1 MKNLSKV
8 LAVVLSFM
16 LVFTTVGAASY
27 TDVAADAKYGEA
39 VSVLSSLN
47 ILKGYEDGT
56 FKPDGDITRAE
67 FAAVVCRL
75 LGLEETANGAKGQ
88 QVFNDVPGDHWASG
102 YVALASQ
109 QGIVNGYGDGN
120 FGPEDKVL
128 YEQAIKMIVAALGY
142 TPMAEVNGG
151 YPGGFQIVAAQRG
164 ILANVSGGATGVAA
178 TRSIVA
184 QMSYN
189 ALEVP
194 IMGQTSFGTDISFT
208 ATENLLLN
216 KLNVTKF
223 EGTIEQTPA
232 SDDTIKDGK
241 VQVKYERQVT
251 AVKDNYTAQ
260 RYYMNKAEDDANPS
274 DVYGTSMTDTR
285 YKKATIN
292 VASDI
297 KATAESYLDYNVVM
311 YVDNA
316 TDSDATL
323 IAVYPKT
330 SKNSDVSFK
339 TKDIYN
345 SKTDLKA
352 GSDTITGTVAVY
364 TDKDADKYDK
374 HDVEISKVYVNGRQQ
389 TSVDVKV
396 GSTTISAGQSI
407 KKIAEMKTVLDY
419 YLRDADGVDADV
431 KLVCNTSGDEFNIVY
446 ITDYQDLVV
455 DSINEKNTTVT
466 GKSSDKTSNLISKV
480 KFDEDEYKGR
490 YSIVKDGA
498 AATFADIKV
507 DDVLS
512 IAGYVNDSKELE
524 YGVVIITSE
533 KASGSVTTYDEDDK
547 TITVGGKAYDYNK
560 YIGDKIGQD
569 GSNGIK
575 LGDEVTLYVN
585 ARGYVVDMDKTASN
599 QNLKYGF
606 ATKAVK
612 STGVEDSWQIRL
624 VTTDGTWTTFDM
636 ANKVSFEGKTS
647 VSTTSMDS
655 ATMLGNL
662 GGTVL
667 GSKVLLNKVVAYE
680 TNSSNEINKIYVKAQ
695 DDADAAFNYKNVDAK
710 DYIEATEGLG
720 GIYLSDTTAIF
731 SYAKG
736 SDPAKEIDEDD
747 ISVAKKDALVNRKE
761 YTAVGYG
768 YDDDNYVK
776 VLCGEGLVGEIAL
789 NSDFFVI
796 SSKSNVTNDD
806 GDEGYNLTGYVAG
819 EEVTIFADKN
829 DTEVS
834 DTKFEKTDDGKSIKF
849 TKNNDGA
856 NDLAKGDVIIYS
868 KTANGEADK
877 IYRLVKAADVKNGD
891 KLNYTIAGRTGDEA
905 YDLVSFEES
914 GDDYNFYFGYAYDK
928 TSAKLTIASAPA
940 TYDSKDEKDVA
951 PKKTYDLSAKSGTK
965 GASVD
970 LFASKIKITDAT
982 AGEVDAD
989 KTSSADGDV
998 VFVRTQNGTT
1008 VEDIVIFRA
1017 NS

>member
-39 VSVLSSLN
+39 VSVLSSLS

-128 YEQAIKMIVAALGY
+128 YEQAIKMLVAALGY

-194 IMGQTSFGTDISFT
+194 IMGQTSFGTDVSFT

-274 DVYGTSMTDTR
+274 DVYGSSMSDAR

-292 VASDI
+292 VASDV

-339 TKDIYN
+339 TKDIYE
-345 SKTDLKA
+345 SKTTLDKN
-352 GSDTITGTVAVY
+352 GDTITGTVAVY

-389 TSVDVKV
+389 AVVDITSGPKAGNAIKTVD
-396 GSTTISAGQSI
+396 
-407 KKIAEMKTVLDY
+407 EMKAALAY
-419 YLRDADGVDADV
+419 YLDDEKDADV
-431 KLVCNTSGDEFNIVY
+431 KLVCNTSGDEFNIAYV
-446 ITDYQDLVV
+446 TDYLDLVV
-455 DSINEKNTTVT
+455 DSINEKTTTVV
-466 GKSSDKTSNLISKV
+466 GKSYDKDSNLINKV

-512 IAGYVNDSKELE
+512 IAGYVNNNNELE
-524 YGVVIITSE
+524 YGVVTITSE
-533 KASGSVTTYDEDDK
+533 KASGSVTTYDTDDK
-547 TITVGGKAYDYNK
+547 TLTVGGKAYDYNS
-560 YIGDKIGQD
+560 YIGDKIGKE

-599 QNLKYGF
+599 QNLKFGF

-624 VTTDGTWTTFDM
+624 VTVDGTWTTFDM

-662 GGTVL
+662 GGTASS
-667 GSKVLLNKVVAYE
+667 SKILLNKVVAYE
-680 TNSSNEINKIYVKAQ
+680 TNSSNEINKIYVKAKEN
-695 DDADAAFNYKNVDAK
+695 DSDAAFNYKEIPGK
-710 DYIEATEGLG
+710 DYIEATESLG
-720 GIYLSDTTAIF
+720 GVYLSDTTAIF

-736 SDPAKEIDEDD
+736 TDLSKEIDEDD
-747 ISVAKKDALVNRKE
+747 ISIAKKDALVNRNT
-761 YTAVGYG
+761 YTGKGYG
-768 YDDDNYVK
+768 LDDDSYVK
-776 VLCGEGLVGEIAL
+776 VVCGEGLVGEIAL

-806 GDEGYNLTGYVAG
+806 GDEGYNLTGYVGG
-819 EEVTIFADKN
+819 EEVTVFADKN
-829 DTEVS
+829 DTAVIDAEYKGENAEPV
-834 DTKFEKTDDGKSIKF
+834 F
-849 TKNNDGA
+849 TAKA
-856 NDLAKGDVIIYS
+856 NTADVLAKGDVILYS

-877 IYRLVKAADVKNGD
+877 IYRLVKAADLKDASQPGGLKFALD
-891 KLNYTIAGRTGDEA
+891 GKGIKLAAFEAG
-905 YDLVSFEES
+905 
-914 GDDYNFYFGYAYDK
+914 GDDYCFYLGFAYDK
-928 TSAKLTIASAPA
+928 TGTKIVLADNKEGKNSI
-940 TYDSKDEKDVA
+940 
-951 PKKTYDLSAKSGTK
+951 DLSAKSNVA

-970 LFASKIKITDAT
+970 LFASKIKVKDAA

-989 KTSSADGDV
+989 KTGEGKADV
-998 VFVRTQNGTT
+998 VFVRTQNDTI
-1008 VEDIVIFRA
+1008 VEDIVIFEY

>member
-27 TDVAADAKYGEA
+27 TDVAADAKYDEA
-39 VSVLSSLN
+39 VSVLSALN
-47 ILKGYEDGT
+47 ILNGYEDGT

-88 QVFNDVPGDHWASG
+88 QVFNDVAGDHWASG

-128 YEQAIKMIVAALGY
+128 YEQAIKMVVAALGY

-151 YPGGFQIVAAQRG
+151 YPGGYQIVAAQRG

-178 TRSIVA
+178 TRAIVA

-194 IMGQTSFGTDISFT
+194 IMGQTSFGTDISYT

-232 SDDTIKDGK
+232 SDDSIKDGK

-260 RYYMNKAEDDANPS
+260 RYYMDKAEDDANPS
-274 DVYGTSMTDTR
+274 DVYGSYVSGDTR

-292 VASDI
+292 VEDGI

-311 YVDNA
+311 YVEDA

-339 TKDIYN
+339 TKDFYA
-345 SKTDLKA
+345 SKTTLTEGDE
-352 GSDTITGTVAVY
+352 TITGTIAVY
-364 TDKDADKYDK
+364 TDKDADKYEK
-374 HDVEISKVYVNGRQQ
+374 HDVDISKVYVNGRQQ
-389 TSVDVKV
+389 AIVDIKIGGDVEV
-396 GSTTISAGQSI
+396 AAGNPI
-407 KKIAEMKTVLDY
+407 KTAEDMAATLEFYLD
-419 YLRDADGVDADV
+419 DEKDADV

-446 ITDYQDLVV
+446 ITDYLDLVV
-455 DSINEKNTTVT
+455 ETINEKTTTVV
-466 GKSSDKTSNLISKV
+466 GKESNPASNLIGKV
-480 KFDEDEYKGR
+480 IFDEDEYAGR

-498 AATFADIKV
+498 PATFADIKV

-512 IAGYVNDSKELE
+512 IAGYVNDSRELE
-524 YGVVIITSE
+524 YGVVTITSE
-533 KASGSVTTYDEDDK
+533 KANGTVSTYDKDEK

-560 YIGDKIGQD
+560 NIGEKLGEK
-569 GSNGIK
+569 GSTGIK
-575 LGDEVTLYVN
+575 LGDEITLYVN
-585 ARGYVVDMDKTASN
+585 ARGYVVAMDKTASN

-612 STGVEDSWQIRL
+612 STGVEDSWQMRVL
-624 VTTDGTWTTFDM
+624 TTDGTWTTFDL
-636 ANKVSFEGKTS
+636 ASKVSFEGNTS
-647 VSTTSMDS
+647 VSISSKSNKEMATLLGTTE
-655 ATMLGNL
+655 
-662 GGTVL
+662 
-667 GSKVLLNKVVAYE
+667 GSKLILNKVVAYE
-680 TNSSNEINKIYVKAQ
+680 TNSSNEIKTIYV
-695 DDADAAFNYKNVDAK
+695 DAKKDVDEAFNKDDIAAK
-710 DYIEATEGLG
+710 DYIEATESLG
-720 GIYLSDTTAIF
+720 GVFLNDTTAIF
-731 SYAKG
+731 SYASG
-736 SDPAKEIDEDD
+736 LTLTSEIDEDD
-747 ISVAKKDALVNRKE
+747 ISVAKKDSLVNRNE
-761 YTAVGYG
+761 YTATAYG
-768 YDDDNYVK
+768 LDDDNYAK

-796 SSKSNVTNDD
+796 SGKSNVTNDD

-819 EEVTIFADKN
+819 EEITIFADKA
-829 DTEVS
+829 DTEVVDIDYS
-834 DTKFEKTDDGKSIKF
+834 DVEGKGTAVSDGVAAL
-849 TKNNDGA
+849 D
-856 NDLAKGDVIIYS
+856 KGDVVLYS

-877 IYRLVKAADVKNGD
+877 IIRLVDASELKDASQPGGLVFTNGSL
-891 KLNYTIAGRTGDEA
+891 KLA
-905 YDLVSFEES
+905 SFEAA
-914 GDDYNFYFGYAYDK
+914 GDDYCFYLGLAYDRSGNTLK
-928 TSAKLTIASAPA
+928 IAE
-940 TYDSKDEKDVA
+940 DEEGA
-951 PKKTYDLSAKSGTK
+951 NLINLSAKSNVT

-970 LFASKIKITDAT
+970 LFASKIKVKDAT
-982 AGEVDAD
+982 AGDVDTD
-989 KTSSADGDV
+989 STGDGKGDV
-998 VFVRTQNGTT
+998 VFVRTQNDTV
-1008 VEDIVIFRA
+1008 VEDIVIFEY
-1017 NS
+1017 NN

>member
-274 DVYGTSMTDTR
+274 DVYGTLMSDTR

-297 KATAESYLDYNVVM
+297 KATAESYLDYNVTM

-339 TKDIYN
+339 TKDIYE
-345 SKTDLKA
+345 SKTTLDKN
-352 GSDTITGTVAVY
+352 GDTITGTVAVY

-389 TSVDVKV
+389 AVVDITSGPKAGNAIKTVD
-396 GSTTISAGQSI
+396 
-407 KKIAEMKTVLDY
+407 EMKAALAY
-419 YLRDADGVDADV
+419 YLDDEKDADV
-431 KLVCNTSGDEFNIVY
+431 KLVCNTSGDEFNIAY
-446 ITDYQDLVV
+446 ITDYLDLVV
-455 DSINEKNTTVT
+455 DSINEKTTTVV
-466 GKSSDKTSNLISKV
+466 GKSYDKDSNLINKV

-512 IAGYVNDSKELE
+512 IAGYVNNNNELE
-524 YGVVIITSE
+524 YGVVTITSE
-533 KASGSVTTYDEDDK
+533 KASGSVTTYDTDDK
-547 TITVGGKAYDYNK
+547 TLTVGGKAYDYNS
-560 YIGDKIGQD
+560 YIGGKIGAN

-636 ANKVSFEGKTS
+636 ANKVSFEGATS
-647 VSTTSMDS
+647 VSTTSMSNTDMQKNLDS
-655 ATMLGNL
+655 TN
-662 GGTVL
+662 VS
-667 GSKVLLNKVVAYE
+667 GSKIVLNKVVAYE
-680 TNSSNEINKIYVKAQ
+680 TNSSNEINKIYVKATTNI
-695 DDADAAFNYKNVDAK
+695 DDSFNYKAINDD
-710 DYIEATEGLG
+710 DYVEATEGLG
-720 GIYLSDTTAIF
+720 GIFLSDTTAIF
-731 SYAKG
+731 SYSKG
-736 SDPAKEIDEDD
+736 SDITKEIDEDN
-747 ISVAKKDALVNRKE
+747 ISVAKKDALVNRNS
-761 YTAVGYG
+761 YTGTAYG
-768 YDDDNYVK
+768 LDDDSYAK
-776 VLCGEGLVGEIAL
+776 VICGAGLVGEIAL

-806 GDEGYNLTGYVAG
+806 GDEGYNLTGYVGG
-819 EEVTIFADKN
+819 EEVTVFADKN
-829 DTEVS
+829 DTEVI
-834 DTKFEKTDDGKSIKF
+834 DAEYKGENAEPVFTATAKT
-849 TKNNDGA
+849 A
-856 NDLAKGDVIIYS
+856 EVLAKGDVVLYS

-877 IYRLVKAADVKNGD
+877 IYRLVKAADLKDASQPGGLKFTLNGKVKLAEFEAGGD
-891 KLNYTIAGRTGDEA
+891 KYCFYMGLVFDKSGNTIKLADNKAGTD
-905 YDLVSFEES
+905 
-914 GDDYNFYFGYAYDK
+914 
-928 TSAKLTIASAPA
+928 TIN
-940 TYDSKDEKDVA
+940 V
-951 PKKTYDLSAKSGTK
+951 SAKSNIA

-970 LFASKIKITDAT
+970 LFASKIKVKDAA
-982 AGEVDAD
+982 AGEVDSD
-989 KTSSADGDV
+989 KTGEGKADV
-998 VFVRTQNGTT
+998 VFVRTQNDTV
-1008 VEDIVIFRA
+1008 VEDIVIFDY
-1017 NS
+1017 NN

>member
-39 VSVLSSLN
+39 VSVLSSLS

-128 YEQAIKMIVAALGY
+128 YEQAIKMLVAALGY
-142 TPMAEVNGG
+142 TPMADVNGG

-194 IMGQTSFGTDISFT
+194 IMGQTSFGTEVSFT

-260 RYYMNKAEDDANPS
+260 RYYMEKAENDANPS
-274 DVYGTSMTDTR
+274 DVYGTSMSDKR

-292 VASDI
+292 VASDV
-297 KATAESYLDYNVVM
+297 KAAAESYLDYNVVM

-352 GSDTITGTVAVY
+352 GTDTITGTVAVY

-374 HDVEISKVYVNGRQQ
+374 HDVEITKVYVNGRQ
-389 TSVDVKV
+389 TAPVKIGTIKEGEKITDV
-396 GSTTISAGQSI
+396 SA
-407 KKIAEMKTVLDY
+407 MKAVLDY
-419 YLRDADGVDADV
+419 YLNDNKDADV
-431 KLVCNTSGDEFNIVY
+431 KLVCNTSGDEFNIAYV
-446 ITDYQDLVV
+446 TDYFDVVV
-455 DSINEKNTTVT
+455 DSINEKTTTVT
-466 GKSSDKTSNLISKV
+466 GKSSDESSNLLAKV
-480 KFDEDEYKGR
+480 IFDEDEYKGR

-512 IAGYVNDSKELE
+512 IAGYVNSNTRELE
-524 YGVVIITSE
+524 YGVVTITSE
-533 KASGSVTTYDEDDK
+533 KASGSVTTYDTDDK
-547 TITVGGKAYDYNK
+547 TITVGGKAYDYNS
-560 YIGDKIGQD
+560 YIGDKIGKN

-585 ARGYVVDMDKTASN
+585 ARGYVVDMDKTASS

-612 STGVEDSWQIRL
+612 STGVEDSWQLRL

-636 ANKVSFEGKTS
+636 ASKVSFEGATS
-647 VSTTSMDS
+647 VSTTSMSNTDMQKNLDS
-655 ATMLGNL
+655 TN
-662 GGTVL
+662 VS
-667 GSKVLLNKVVAYE
+667 GSKILLNKVVAYE
-680 TNSSNEINKIYVKAQ
+680 TNSSNEINKIYVKATKSK
-695 DDADAAFNYKNVDAK
+695 DDSFNYATIDSR
-710 DYIEATEGLG
+710 DYIEATESLG
-720 GIYLSDTTAIF
+720 NVYLSDTTAIF
-731 SYAKG
+731 SYSKG
-736 SDPAKEIDEDD
+736 SDLTKEIDEDD
-747 ISVAKKDALVNRKE
+747 ISVAKKDALVNRNS
-761 YTAVGYG
+761 YTAKGFG
-768 YDDDNYVK
+768 LDDDNYAK
-776 VLCGEGLVGEIAL
+776 VVCGEGLVGEIAL

-806 GDEGYNLTGYVAG
+806 GDEGYNLTGYVGG
-819 EEVTIFADKN
+819 EEVTVFADKN
-829 DTEVS
+829 DTEVI
-834 DTKFEKTDDGKSIKF
+834 DAEYKGENAEPVFTATAKT
-849 TKNNDGA
+849 A
-856 NDLAKGDVIIYS
+856 EVLAKGDVVLYS

-877 IYRLVKAADVKNGD
+877 IYRLVKAADLKDAKQPGGLKFTLGGNI
-891 KLNYTIAGRTGDEA
+891 KLA
-905 YDLVSFEES
+905 SFEAG
-914 GDDYNFYFGYAYDK
+914 GDDYCFYLGFAFDK
-928 TSAKLTIASAPA
+928 SGTKLTIADNKEGEQNAA
-940 TYDSKDEKDVA
+940 ETAVI
-951 PKKTYDLSAKSGTK
+951 DLSAKSNVA

-970 LFASKIKITDAT
+970 LFASKIKVKDAT

-989 KTSSADGDV
+989 KTKDGKGDV
-998 VFVRTQNGTT
+998 VFVRTQNDTI
-1008 VEDIVIFRA
+1008 VEDIVIFEY

>member
-39 VSVLSSLN
+39 VSVLSSLS

-128 YEQAIKMIVAALGY
+128 YEQAIKMLVAALGY

-194 IMGQTSFGTDISFT
+194 IMGQTSFGTDVSFT

-232 SDDTIKDGK
+232 SDDSIKDGK

-274 DVYGTSMTDTR
+274 DVYGTSMSDTR

-297 KATAESYLDYNVVM
+297 KATAESYLDYNVTM

-339 TKDIYN
+339 TKDVYK
-345 SKTDLKA
+345 SKTSITA
-352 GSDTITGTVAVY
+352 GTDTITGTVAVY

-374 HDVEISKVYVNGRQQ
+374 HDVEISKVYVNGRQ
-389 TSVDVKV
+389 TAPKAI
-396 GSTTISAGQSI
+396 GSISKGGDI
-407 KKIAEMKTVLDY
+407 KTVSDMKEVLGY
-419 YLRDADGVDADV
+419 YLDDAKDADV
-431 KLVCNTSGDEFNIVY
+431 KLVCNTSGDEFNIAY
-446 ITDYQDLVV
+446 ITDYFDLVV
-455 DSINEKNTTVT
+455 DSINEKTTTVV
-466 GKSSDKTSNLISKV
+466 GKSSDPGSNLIAKV

-512 IAGYVNDSKELE
+512 IAGYVNSNNELE
-524 YGVVIITSE
+524 YGVVTITSE
-533 KASGSVTTYDEDDK
+533 KASGSVTTYDTDDK
-547 TITVGGKAYDYNK
+547 TITVGGKAYDYNS
-560 YIGDKIGQD
+560 YIGGKIGAN
-569 GSNGIK
+569 GSSGIK

-612 STGVEDSWQIRL
+612 STGVEDSWQLRL

-647 VSTTSMDS
+647 ESTTSMAIDKMND
-655 ATMLGNL
+655 ADHLK
-662 GGTVL
+662 GTTL
-667 GSKVLLNKVVAYE
+667 SGKIILNKVVAYE
-680 TNSSNEINKIYVKAQ
+680 TNSSNEINKIYVNATTNI
-695 DDADAAFNYKNVDAK
+695 DDSFNYKAINDD
-710 DYIEATEGLG
+710 DYVEATEGLG
-720 GIYLSDTTAIF
+720 GIFLSDTTAIF

-736 SDPAKEIDEDD
+736 SDLAKDIDEDD
-747 ISVAKKDALVNRKE
+747 ISVAKKDALVNRNS
-761 YTAVGYG
+761 YTGTAYG
-768 YDDDNYVK
+768 LDDDSYAK
-776 VLCGEGLVGEIAL
+776 VICGEGLVGEIAL

-806 GDEGYNLTGYVAG
+806 GDEGYNLTGYVGG
-819 EEVTIFADKN
+819 EEVTVFADKN
-829 DTEVS
+829 DTEVI
-834 DTKFEKTDDGKSIKF
+834 DATYVGADKEPTFTAKAKTADV
-849 TKNNDGA
+849 
-856 NDLAKGDVIIYS
+856 LAKGDVVLYS

-877 IYRLVKAADVKNGD
+877 IYRLVKAADLKDASQPGGLKFTLDGKVKLAEFEAGGD
-891 KLNYTIAGRTGDEA
+891 NYCFYMGLVFDKSGNTIKLADNKAGTDTIN
-905 YDLVSFEES
+905 V
-914 GDDYNFYFGYAYDK
+914 
-928 TSAKLTIASAPA
+928 
-940 TYDSKDEKDVA
+940 
-951 PKKTYDLSAKSGTK
+951 SAKSNIA

-970 LFASKIKITDAT
+970 LFASKIKVKDAT
-982 AGEVDAD
+982 AGEVDSD
-989 KTSSADGDV
+989 KTGEGKADV
-998 VFVRTQNGTT
+998 VFVRTQNDTV
-1008 VEDIVIFRA
+1008 VEDIVIFEY

>member
-39 VSVLSSLN
+39 VSVLSSLS

-128 YEQAIKMIVAALGY
+128 YEQAIKMLVAALGY

-194 IMGQTSFGTDISFT
+194 IMGQTSFGTDVSFT

-232 SDDTIKDGK
+232 SDDSIKDGK

-274 DVYGTSMTDTR
+274 DVYGTSMSDTR

-297 KATAESYLDYNVVM
+297 KATAESYLDYNVTM

-339 TKDIYN
+339 TKDVYK
-345 SKTDLKA
+345 SKTSITA
-352 GSDTITGTVAVY
+352 GTDTITGTVAVY

-374 HDVEISKVYVNGRQQ
+374 HDVEISKVYVNGRQ
-389 TSVDVKV
+389 TAPKAI
-396 GSTTISAGQSI
+396 GSISKGGDI
-407 KKIAEMKTVLDY
+407 KTVSDMKEVLGY
-419 YLRDADGVDADV
+419 YLDDAKDADV
-431 KLVCNTSGDEFNIVY
+431 KLVCNTSGDEFNIAY
-446 ITDYQDLVV
+446 ITDYFDLVV
-455 DSINEKNTTVT
+455 DSINEKTTTV
-466 GKSSDKTSNLISKV
+466 
-480 KFDEDEYKGR
+480 
-490 YSIVKDGA
+490 
-498 AATFADIKV
+498 
-507 DDVLS
+507 
-512 IAGYVNDSKELE
+512 
-524 YGVVIITSE
+524 
-533 KASGSVTTYDEDDK
+533 
-547 TITVGGKAYDYNK
+547 VG
-560 YIGDKIGQD
+560 
-569 GSNGIK
+569 
-575 LGDEVTLYVN
+575 
-585 ARGYVVDMDKTASN
+585 
-599 QNLKYGF
+599 
-606 ATKAVK
+606 
-612 STGVEDSWQIRL
+612 
-624 VTTDGTWTTFDM
+624 
-636 ANKVSFEGKTS
+636 
-647 VSTTSMDS
+647 
-655 ATMLGNL
+655 
-662 GGTVL
+662 
-667 GSKVLLNKVVAYE
+667 
-680 TNSSNEINKIYVKAQ
+680 
-695 DDADAAFNYKNVDAK
+695 
-710 DYIEATEGLG
+710 
-720 GIYLSDTTAIF
+720 
-731 SYAKG
+731 
-736 SDPAKEIDEDD
+736 
-747 ISVAKKDALVNRKE
+747 
-761 YTAVGYG
+761 
-768 YDDDNYVK
+768 
-776 VLCGEGLVGEIAL
+776 
-789 NSDFFVI
+789 
-796 SSKSNVTNDD
+796 
-806 GDEGYNLTGYVAG
+806 
-819 EEVTIFADKN
+819 
-829 DTEVS
+829 
-834 DTKFEKTDDGKSIKF
+834 
-849 TKNNDGA
+849 
-856 NDLAKGDVIIYS
+856 
-868 KTANGEADK
+868 
-877 IYRLVKAADVKNGD
+877 
-891 KLNYTIAGRTGDEA
+891 
-905 YDLVSFEES
+905 
-914 GDDYNFYFGYAYDK
+914 
-928 TSAKLTIASAPA
+928 
-940 TYDSKDEKDVA
+940 
-951 PKKTYDLSAKSGTK
+951 
-965 GASVD
+965 
-970 LFASKIKITDAT
+970 
-982 AGEVDAD
+982 
-989 KTSSADGDV
+989 
-998 VFVRTQNGTT
+998 
-1008 VEDIVIFRA
+1008 
-1017 NS
+1017 